1 MRFKFLSFSNLT
13 LFVALALSSVA
24 AYYSIIGLTAIF
36 AGAVIPVI
44 IMGGI
49 LEIAKITTT
58 VWLRKYWHHAGWWL
72 KIYLVPAVIALALLT
87 SMGIFGFLSKAHMD
101 QGVTTGDSQAKLSLY
116 DEKIKTQRDN
126 IELARKALTQMDAQV
141 DQMLGRTDTDKGAER
156 AVAIRRQQA
165 KERLSLQNDIA
176 GAQKEIQKL
185 NEERA
190 PIAAEN
196 RKVEAE
202 VGPIKYIAALIYG
215 DNADQNMLEAAVRW
229 VIILLVIVFDPLA
242 IALVLAA
249 NQSKDWDD
257 EREIKNNPNY
267 EPDDGPLTDDDI
279 SNLKDSVENSPKGN
293 LTTTSAL
300 FEEDDPIHCY
310 KCDAELVYAPGIG
323 LFCPNKECDVIDNVS
338 GGEPVKFI
346 TDRPNPTHTEDDTLM
361 LDKHP
366 YLNEPFKHFENLT
379 PIVAKTETVEIPEDV
394 IHAYDDERLVSNM
407 DKQILA
413 GGVDADR
420 PGDYLL
426 TADSNMPVPPDV
438 PFKTDGTGYVNF
450 EGKRMSMSA
459 LKGMRPDLF
468 GLNIDYGKS
477 VNSSFGTK
485 FPDVANK
492 GDIFVRVD
500 VLPNLVYKFDGRNW
514 MQTNKEASNTYLYN
528 TKYVEYLIDM
538 LAKGEYDADL
548 LSENERSQIE
558 DYLKIQKNNAQN
570 G

>member
-1 MRFKFLSFSNLT
+1 MRLKFVSFSNLT
-13 LFVALALSSVA
+13 LLVALALSSVA

-44 IMGGI
+44 IMGSI
-49 LEIAKITTT
+49 LEVAKITTT
-58 VWLRKYWHHAGWWL
+58 VWLRKYWKRAGWWL
-72 KIYLVPAVIALALLT
+72 KVYLVPAVIALALLT

-141 DQMLGRTDTDKGAER
+141 DQMLGRTDSDKGAER
-156 AVAIRRQQA
+156 AVAIRKQQA
-165 KERLSLQNDIA
+165 KERASLQNDI
-176 GAQKEIQKL
+176 GVAQKEIQKL

-215 DNADQNMLEAAVRW
+215 DNADQNMLESAVRW

-249 NQSKDWDD
+249 NQSKDWDK
-257 EREIKNNPNY
+257 EEIEDDTLPTPMY
-267 EPDDGPLTDDDI
+267 EPDNGPLTTEQVEQI
-279 SNLKDSVENSPKGN
+279 EESVEQTPNE
-293 LTTTSAL
+293 LTTTSSL
-300 FEEDDPIHCY
+300 FEDAPTHCY
-310 KCDAELVYAPGIG
+310 KCNSELVQAPEIGI
-323 LFCPNKECDVIDNVS
+323 FCPNKECDVINNIN
-338 GGEPVKFI
+338 GEA
-346 TDRPNPTHTEDDTLM
+346 RTENDPSL
-361 LDKHP
+361 LSKHP
-366 YLNEPFKHFENLT
+366 YLDVPFKHFENTT
-379 PIVAKTETVEIPEDV
+379 PIVAETEKVEVPEEV

-407 DKQILA
+407 DKKILA
-413 GGVDADR
+413 GGVDSDR
-420 PGDYLL
+420 PGDYLM

-438 PFKTDGTGYVNF
+438 PYKTDGTGYVNF
-450 EGKRMSMSA
+450 EGKRMSMDA

-468 GLNIDYGKS
+468 GLAVDYEKA
-477 VNSSFGTK
+477 VNSGFGTK
-485 FPDVANK
+485 FPEIANK

-500 VLPNLVYKFDGRNW
+500 VLPNKVYKFDSRNW
-514 MQTNKEASNTYLYN
+514 IQTNKEISSTYLYN
-528 TKYVEYLIDM
+528 TKYVEYLIDK
-538 LAKGEYDADL
+538 LAKGEYDAEL
-548 LSENERSQIE
+548 LSENERIQIE
-558 DYLKIQKNNAQN
+558 DYLKIQKNNENKN